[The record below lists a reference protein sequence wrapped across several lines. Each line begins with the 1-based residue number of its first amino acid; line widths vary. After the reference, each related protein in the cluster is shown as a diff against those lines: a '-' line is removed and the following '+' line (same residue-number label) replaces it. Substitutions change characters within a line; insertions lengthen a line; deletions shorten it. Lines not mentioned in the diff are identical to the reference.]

1 MSPTFDFTA
10 QKRDNGYVLVARRY
24 GVVVRSNDLISGI
37 KELENRV
44 DSVAAQ
50 FREAGVEPVEINSG
64 KDEQNIWS
72 ELLPF
77 FIKAT
82 IITLFFG
89 GIVFA
94 TIALYA
100 NRISGF
106 FERISLVG
114 SAIEHPAQFVVRF
127 ADKIDKVSP
136 ERLEEWKLAL
146 HKIAAKVAPLV
157 DEVRAVNASEQSSR
171 PQGVQKDGR
180 PKNQ

>member
-1 MSPTFDFTA
+1 MSPTLDFTA

-64 KDEQNIWS
+64 KDEQNLWP

-94 TIALYA
+94 TIAPYA
-100 NRISGF
+100 NRISEF